1 MNTGE
6 KITDNL
12 LLATARLPTEN
23 RNGTMLPDS
32 LPELNIESTVDYIN
46 GLPGELSATANGYE
60 FIRVKLSDA
69 KAIETFQ
76 IAVDKVCVMNMAQLD
91 NYLKPLRE
99 AKDKTQMM
107 P

>member
-23 RNGTMLPDS
+23 RNGTMLPDG
-32 LPELNIESTVDYIN
+32 LPELNIESRVDYKN
-46 GLPGELSATANGYE
+46 GLPGELSAWANGYE
-60 FIRVKLSDA
+60 IVRVKLSDE
-69 KAIETFQ
+69 KAIPAFQ
-76 IAVDKVCVMNMAQLD
+76 AEVDKVCTMNMAQLD

-99 AKDKTQMM
+99 AKDKANMRR
-107 P
+107 